1 MKKICKRI
9 AALLL
14 GIVMLSNVLLVNAAE
29 QYSDKIDA
37 DLQEVM
43 EKAAEEELIEIWLWL
58 DDPITDKMI
67 EQMLLVAIQIME
79 DMLLIME
86 VVLLMQVFV
95 KVLVR
100 ILLIMIRRVFLGQ
113 CLDIVFH

>member
-1 MKKICKRI
+1 MGSLGKLKLNDSQRVMQDDEMKAVI
-9 AALLL
+9 
-14 GIVMLSNVLLVNAAE
+14 
-29 QYSDKIDA
+29 
-37 DLQEVM
+37 
-43 EKAAEEELIEIWLWL
+43 
-58 DDPITDKMI
+58 
-67 EQMLLVAIQIME
+67 VAIQIME